1 MGPHMALVKQSGSS
15 GKNGTKDTNSDAYLS
30 SDVKPRV
37 LFVDDSQLI
46 RATAV
51 KMFNGEFDL
60 LLAEDGE
67 EAWRIIVADP
77 NIQVVFSDLVMPGLD
92 GFELLERIRTSE
104 NPDIRNL
111 PVIIATGADKTD
123 SAKEKA
129 FNLGAT
135 DFITKPFKATDI
147 KARARSHADYRRNT
161 KLLEK
166 NTTIDPIS
174 GLLNKQG
181 IQAQLERDLSYTQ
194 RHKENLTVMVVEL
207 DAFKDL
213 FVRIGRKG
221 AESVINKVS
230 KVLLRT
236 LRKEDSVSR
245 IGLASFMVS
254 LPACA
259 PNNSLEMADRICQ
272 TVESF
277 KARLNNVVIKIT
289 VSVGV
294 CIVGEEQAATLDA
307 VWNAAQDSHRKA
319 TELGRSQIY
328 QLYLSEYLKD
338 LKENAALELSID
350 ELLRQLQKGE
360 YEAVLPYL
368 DRALEQMAPLL
379 ILLSNE
385 QKQRIITFR

>member
-1 MGPHMALVKQSGSS
+1 MALVKQSTSS
-15 GKNGTKDTNSDAYLS
+15 GKNGKNVKKDSKSDAYLS
-30 SDVKPRV
+30 SDMKPRV

-67 EAWRIIVADP
+67 EAWQIIVADP
-77 NIQVVFSDLVMPGLD
+77 SIQVVFSDLVMPGLD

-104 NPDIRNL
+104 NPDIRSL

-161 KLLEK
+161 KLLEQH
-166 NTTIDPIS
+166 TTIDPIS
-174 GLLNKQG
+174 GLLNKRG
-181 IQAQLERDLSYTQ
+181 MQAQLERDLAFTQ

-221 AESVINKVS
+221 AESVINKIS
-230 KVLLRT
+230 KVLMRT
-236 LRKEDSVSR
+236 VRKEDSVSR

-254 LPACA
+254 LPASD
-259 PNNSLEMADRICQ
+259 PHHSLEMADRICQ

-294 CIVGEEQAATLDA
+294 CVIGEEKGATLDG
-307 VWNAAQDSHRKA
+307 VWYAAQESHRKA

-328 QLYLSEYLKD
+328 KLSLSEYLKD
-338 LKENAALELSID
+338 LKENAELELSID
-350 ELLRQLQKGE
+350 ELLRKLQKGD
-360 YEAVLPYL
+360 YEAVLPHL